1 MHEENSLTYLKK
13 AYRIRMLITQAFQ
26 EIFSENDY
34 VLMPTTTTT
43 AFAIHENLSEEE
55 KATKSF
61 YDDVLTIPMNM
72 TGMPALSLPIGMDS
86 QKLPIG
92 MQIISD
98 YFEESK
104 IYQLASI
111 VEKEFNIFNEM
122 EVFNEE

>member
-1 MHEENSLTYLKK
+1 
-13 AYRIRMLITQAFQ
+13 
-26 EIFSENDY
+26 
-34 VLMPTTTTT
+34 
-43 AFAIHENLSEEE
+43 
-55 KATKSF
+55 
-61 YDDVLTIPMNM
+61 
-72 TGMPALSLPIGMDS
+72 MDS